1 MDDLDLRMKKILIV
15 DDEPDLL
22 EIISSEFYLL
32 DSIVFQADSIEKA
45 TNILNNN
52 SIDLVISDIRM
63 PHKTGIDLLKFI
75 KNKNPIH
82 PPVILMSGYTDASIQ
97 EIFHLGAEGFLAKP
111 FRLEELILTSSRVLK
126 TENLNFDL
134 FKDDKLTEIVLN
146 FNFNLNETIENQS
159 FCLGRGGCSFL
170 IPYQTEIPLNQNEF
184 VFVFHFQDMI
194 LKGSGW
200 TRWSEHDSKSNSIKI
215 GLEFHKLDSESH
227 KNIKEYINRNKII
240 PYIPHLK

>member
-1 MDDLDLRMKKILIV
+1 MDDVDLKRKKILIV

-22 EIISSEFYLL
+22 EIISSEFDLL

-45 TNILNNN
+45 IQILKSH
-52 SIDLVISDIRM
+52 SIDVVISDVRL

-97 EIFHLGAEGFLAKP
+97 EIYNLGAEGFLAKP
-111 FRLEELILTSSRVLK
+111 FRLEELILTTSRLLK
-126 TENLNFDL
+126 TEDLNVDL
-134 FKDDKLTEIVLN
+134 FQDDKLIEIALN
-146 FNFNLNETIENQS
+146 FNFNLIEAIEKKAFS
-159 FCLGRGGCSFL
+159 IGRGGCSFL

-184 VFVFHFQDMI
+184 VFSIQFQNII

-200 TRWSEHDSKSNSIKI
+200 ARWSEHDSKSNSIKI

-227 KNIKEYINRNKII
+227 KIIKEYINRHTII